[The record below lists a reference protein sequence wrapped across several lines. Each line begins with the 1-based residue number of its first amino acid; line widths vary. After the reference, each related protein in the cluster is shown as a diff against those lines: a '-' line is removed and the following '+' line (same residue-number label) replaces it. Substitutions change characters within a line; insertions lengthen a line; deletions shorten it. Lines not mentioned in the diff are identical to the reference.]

1 MTISHTDKSTYTSQ
15 CILSTKRITYFI
27 QTKYEQVWIIYMNE
41 QMKQITKININSV
54 KLKLCQKM

>member
-1 MTISHTDKSTYTSQ
+1 MTIRHDIMTVTSCHDKESWRYTSQ

-41 QMKQITKININSV
+41 QNEMKKN
-54 KLKLCQKM
+54 

>member
-1 MTISHTDKSTYTSQ
+1 MYKKDN
-15 CILSTKRITYFI
+15 IL

-41 QMKQITKININSV
+41 QMKKTINKLNINSV